1 MRSNQLSYPAI
12 AESECKDKRKIRSC
26 KIFSI
31 KIGKN
36 PQKRPLAPILTPC
49 GQTLRR
55 MPLKKI
61 TRERLTRIL
70 GSVNVAGGLVLLAAM
85 SREILGGNHAR
96 FSDLYLHVQ
105 LIVCSLFL
113 ADFVVRWMAAER
125 RGRFFARHCLFLIIS
140 IPYLNLI
147 EWSGIELPREAAMLI
162 GLMPLVRLFLAFYIV
177 IRWLAGDR
185 VRKLLAAYVLTV
197 ALFTYLSAL
206 VFYDYEAG
214 VNPRLHGFGDAV
226 WRAWMNVT
234 TVGAEI
240 FPVTTVGKVF
250 SVLLPSLGMLFF
262 PIFTTYVLQEYAPRK
277 KESDRQ

>member
-1 MRSNQLSYPAI
+1 MR
-12 AESECKDKRKIRSC
+12 
-26 KIFSI
+26 
-31 KIGKN
+31 
-36 PQKRPLAPILTPC
+36 
-49 GQTLRR
+49 
-55 MPLKKI
+55 LKKI
-61 TRERLTRIL
+61 TRDRLSGIL

-96 FSDLYLHVQ
+96 FSDFYLRIQ
-105 LIVCSLFL
+105 LVVCSLFL
-113 ADFVVRWMAAER
+113 ADFVLRWLAAER
-125 RGRFFARHCLFLIIS
+125 RGRFFARHCLFFLIS

-147 EWSGIELPREAAMLI
+147 EWSGIQLPREAAMLV
-162 GLMPLVRLFLAFYIV
+162 GLVPLARLFLAFYLV

-214 VNPRLHGFGDAV
+214 VNPGVHGFGDAV
-226 WRAWMNVT
+226 WWAWMNVT

-240 FPVTTVGKVF
+240 FPVTSVGRVF

-262 PIFTTYVLQEYAPRK
+262 PIFTTYVLQEYAPTK
-277 KESDRQ
+277 KSGD

>member
-1 MRSNQLSYPAI
+1 
-12 AESECKDKRKIRSC
+12 
-26 KIFSI
+26 
-31 KIGKN
+31 
-36 PQKRPLAPILTPC
+36 
-49 GQTLRR
+49 

-70 GSVNVAGGLVLLAAM
+70 GTVNVAGGLVLLAAM
-85 SREILGGNHAR
+85 SREILGGDRAR

-105 LIVCSLFL
+105 LVVCSLFL
-113 ADFVVRWMAAER
+113 ADFVVRWLAAER
-125 RGRFFARHCLFLIIS
+125 RGRFFARHCLFFLIS

-147 EWSGIELPREAAMLI
+147 GWSGLQLPREAAMLI

-177 IRWLAGDR
+177 IRWLVGDQ
-185 VRKLLAAYVLTV
+185 VRKLLTAYVLTV

-226 WRAWMNVT
+226 WWAWMNVT

-240 FPVTTVGKVF
+240 FPVTTAGKVF